1 MGFAPEHT
9 QLQEAGQA
17 MSEANSPM
25 YALGRE
31 DAIAD
36 NEAVA
41 NGLAPLGPRPPYPDY
56 RVMYDRGYQSV
67 RG

>member
-1 MGFAPEHT
+1 
-9 QLQEAGQA
+9 
-17 MSEANSPM
+17 MSTSTSPM

-31 DAIAD
+31 DAEYD
-36 NEAVA
+36 NEREAR
-41 NGLAPLGPRPPYPDY
+41 GEEPRGPRPPYPDY